1 MNNPKPGVGVAVMIL
16 KDGKTLLGKRHDDP
30 VKADSAL
37 HGEGT
42 WTIPGGKLDF
52 KENPEDGACREAIE
66 ETGIRINKEKLKL
79 ISVGN
84 EIVEDAHFIT
94 LGFLCEDFEGE
105 PKVMEPDEIVEWK
118 WFDLNNLPK
127 PMFFPAEK
135 VIKNYLAKEIYK
147 H

>member
-1 MNNPKPGVGVAVMIL
+1 MNPNIIIDKNTFKLRFEYYKKEWTDYLIEIGGYF
-16 KDGKTLLGKRHDDP
+16 
-30 VKADSAL
+30 S
-37 HGEGT
+37 EGT

-52 KENPEDGACREAIE
+52 KEIPEQGAAREALE
-66 ETGIRINKEKLKL
+66 ETGIKTKNLKL

-84 EIVEDAHFIT
+84 EIVHDAHFIT
-94 LGFLCEDFEGE
+94 LGFLAEEFEGE
-105 PKVMEPDEIVEWK
+105 PFVMEPDEITKWE